1 MNNENNNK
9 EALYRLVILV
19 WIVSLLVS
27 IWLSSMQSGQAQN
40 TVSEDQEVT
49 EFTSIDNGRYR
60 ASLSNAQSNSD
71 VFVLYQ
77 YENGD
82 FLVPLLTSSGEYS
95 VFIVQDDQVHQ
106 YVGGTSAYAEFNCK
120 ASSNHGAWYLYGVEL
135 HIPLNS
141 VVITIPDNSNVQYT
155 FDTVEKH
162 SM

>member
-1 MNNENNNK
+1 MSTENK

-19 WIVSLLVS
+19 WVVTLLISL
-27 IWLSSMQSGQAQN
+27 WLNALKDGQSGIA
-40 TVSEDQEVT
+40 DAAPQEVT
-49 EFTSIDNGRYR
+49 EFASIDNGRYT
-60 ASLSNAQSNSD
+60 ASLSNAQSDSD

-95 VFIVQDDQVHQ
+95 VFTVQGDQVHQ
-106 YVGGTSAYAEFNCK
+106 YVGGTSAYAEFNCQ
-120 ASSNHGAWYLYGVEL
+120 ASNKHGTWYLSGVEL

-155 FDTVEKH
+155 FDKAEKQK
-162 SM
+162 M

>member
-1 MNNENNNK
+1 MSTENK

-19 WIVSLLVS
+19 WVVTLLISL
-27 IWLSSMQSGQAQN
+27 WLNALKDGQGGVGDAA
-40 TVSEDQEVT
+40 SQEVT
-49 EFTSIDNGRYR
+49 EFTSIDNGRYT
-60 ASLSNAQSNSD
+60 ASLSNAQSDSD

-95 VFIVQDDQVHQ
+95 VFTVQGDQVHQ
-106 YVGGTSAYAEFNCK
+106 YVGGTSAYAEFNCQ
-120 ASSNHGAWYLYGVEL
+120 ASNKHGTWYLSGVEL

-155 FDTVEKH
+155 FDKAEKH
-162 SM
+162 KM

>member
-1 MNNENNNK
+1 MSTENK

-19 WIVSLLVS
+19 WVVTLLISL
-27 IWLSSMQSGQAQN
+27 WLDALKDGQSGIA
-40 TVSEDQEVT
+40 DAAPQEVT
-49 EFTSIDNGRYR
+49 EFTSIDDGRYT
-60 ASLSNAQSNSD
+60 ASLSNAQSDSD

-95 VFIVQDDQVHQ
+95 VFTVQGDQVHQ
-106 YVGGTSAYAEFNCK
+106 YVGGTSAYAEFNCQ
-120 ASSNHGAWYLYGVEL
+120 ASNKHGTWYLSGVEL

-155 FDTVEKH
+155 FDKAEKH
-162 SM
+162 KM

>member
-1 MNNENNNK
+1 MNNESNNK

-19 WIVSLLVS
+19 WIISLLVS
-27 IWLSSMQSGQAQN
+27 IWLSSMQSGQAQS
-40 TVSEDQEVT
+40 TVADAQEVT
-49 EFTSIDNGRYR
+49 EFTSIDSGRYR

-82 FLVPLLTSSGEYS
+82 FLVPLLTNSGEYS

-120 ASSNHGAWYLYGVEL
+120 ASVNHGAWYLSGVEL
-135 HIPLNS
+135 HIPMNS

-155 FDTVEKH
+155 FDNVERH